1 MKFLKDYGMRKILLA
16 LAVVLVTMIV
26 GCNNQDKDN
35 ALKDPIILN
44 LVEQSFYH
52 PYYGNGASTDFLPYW
67 IHHGNPNWNLCSSIS
82 RTFYCKACPP
92 FDLNKMGAGPY
103 TGFCDSSCD
112 KPISCDAIDLRLKN
126 LGFTQLSSAT
136 LVSYYLTV
144 INNELKQINA
154 AKEVNN
160 KIEQDLTQ
168 KIHQKRIENMANGK
182 Q

>member
-1 MKFLKDYGMRKILLA
+1 M
-16 LAVVLVTMIV
+16 
-26 GCNNQDKDN
+26 
-35 ALKDPIILN
+35 
-44 LVEQSFYH
+44 
-52 PYYGNGASTDFLPYW
+52 
-67 IHHGNPNWNLCSSIS
+67 SIS
-82 RTFYCKACPP
+82 NTAIP
-92 FDLNKMGAGPY
+92 LSINN
-103 TGFCDSSCD
+103 